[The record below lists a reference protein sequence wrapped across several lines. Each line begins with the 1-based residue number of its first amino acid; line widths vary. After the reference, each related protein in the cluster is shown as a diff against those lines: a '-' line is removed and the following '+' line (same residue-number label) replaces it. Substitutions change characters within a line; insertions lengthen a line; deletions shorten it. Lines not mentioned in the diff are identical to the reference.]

1 MGYAVKQ
8 PKNDSPQNQDLTTP
22 KSLLEGVQNPNFE
35 YKNNFYYYFIIIILL
50 YSQLYQKIITKCSL
64 YKNLNCMIITLVPR
78 EKSRKV
84 ACVLNGTEMISP
96 KATTK
101 KNMLSHT
108 LSRKQLTI
116 ICQKKRQN
124 T

>member
-1 MGYAVKQ
+1 MR
-8 PKNDSPQNQDLTTP
+8 
-22 KSLLEGVQNPNFE
+22 
-35 YKNNFYYYFIIIILL
+35 
-50 YSQLYQKIITKCSL
+50 CSL
-64 YKNLNCMIITLVPR
+64 YKNFDGIIIMLVPR

-84 ACVLNGTEMISP
+84 TCVLNGTEMLSP
-96 KATTK
+96 KATT
-101 KNMLSHT
+101 NT